1 MNHQPTVENY
11 VPIED
16 FYREKQMPATDAFC
30 DRFAVLSW
38 GQAFRVVASR
48 GEGLSAGAVLPV
60 DPEENVGHLR
70 QTLAD
75 GKRVI
80 VQTAVGAAILF
91 GDLYEGGMIPA
102 LFPNGSSEDLAT
114 ACGLLGRKELVLSY
128 AFEKAARKGAGTHS
142 RAVFDLCRGLN
153 ETLNRCDRLFCQK
166 EPYDFRLHCAEVAAF
181 AGCRVNT
188 GELPMGDF
196 PICASDRCRWTLFL
210 LCLFL
215 SLRGASAEGTKFR
228 MEEIERQ
235 TLTTG
240 MEYRSNRDS
249 RKTDTERFAFLDHP
263 AFEGV
268 ELERTDEGYRL
279 AVTLKRQE
287 PSDVLHAISV
297 SQRMVFALVLAG

>member
-1 MNHQPTVENY
+1 MNRPNVENY

-16 FYREKQMPATDAFC
+16 FYREKQMPAGDGFC
-30 DRFAVLSW
+30 DRFAILEW
-38 GQAFRVVASR
+38 DGAFRIVASR
-48 GEGLSAGAVLPV
+48 GEELSQGAVLPV
-60 DPEENVGHLR
+60 DPEEDLGLLR
-70 QTLAD
+70 QMLSD

-102 LFPNGSSEDLAT
+102 LFPSGNSEDLAT

-128 AFEKAARKGAGTHS
+128 GFEKAARKGSETHS
-142 RAVFDLCRGLN
+142 RAVFDLCRGLS
-153 ETLNRCDRLFCQK
+153 ETLNRCDRLFSSK

-181 AGCRVNT
+181 AGCRVNV

-196 PICASDRCRWTLFL
+196 PICEADRRRWTLFL

-215 SLRGASAEGTKFR
+215 SLRGASAEGTNFR
-228 MEEIERQ
+228 MEQTERQ

-249 RKTDTERFAFLDHP
+249 RKTDAERFAFLDHP
-263 AFEGV
+263 AFDGV
-268 ELERTDEGYRL
+268 ELERTNDGYRL

-287 PSDVLHAISV
+287 PSGVLRAISI
-297 SQRMVFALVLAG
+297 SDRLVFALILAG